1 MKHKNLAKKS
11 KNLARSIAI
20 SQGVW
25 YNNNRCEKISFCTLV
40 CKERTRYMGKIISFA
55 NQKGGVGKTTSA
67 VNIAASLGVLGYKV
81 LLIDLDPQGNATS
94 GVGIVKKNLKTTV
107 FDLLT
112 TDASAEEVTIKT
124 RFTNLSVIP
133 TNTTLARAE
142 YELADVENGEYVMK
156 KKLDAVRSEY
166 DYIIIDCPP
175 SLSMLTVNAMT
186 ASDGVVIPMQCEFF
200 ALEGLSQLMFTISRI
215 KTHYNKDLNVTG
227 ILITMYN
234 SRLILSMQVLNEL
247 RKHYADK
254 IFETTVSRNVKLSE
268 APSFGAPVYYHEKR
282 SKGSV
287 EYLNIAKELAE
298 RI

>member
-1 MKHKNLAKKS
+1 MP
-11 KNLARSIAI
+11 
-20 SQGVW
+20 
-25 YNNNRCEKISFCTLV
+25 
-40 CKERTRYMGKIISFA
+40 MGKIIAFA

-94 GVGIVKKNLKTTV
+94 GVWVMKKSLKMTTL
-107 FDLLT
+107 DLLT
-112 TDASAEEVTIKT
+112 TDATVEQVALKT
-124 RFTNLSVIP
+124 RYDNLSVIP
-133 TNTTLARAE
+133 THTTLARAE
-142 YELADVENGEYVMK
+142 YELGEKEEGEYVLK
-156 KKLDAVRSEY
+156 KKLEEARTTY

-175 SLSMLTVNAMT
+175 SLGMMTVNALS

-215 KTHYNKDLNVTG
+215 KQHYNKALNVTG

-234 SRLILSMQVLNEL
+234 SRLILSMQVINEL
-247 RKHYADK
+247 KKHYADK
-254 IFETTVSRNVKLSE
+254 LFETTISRNVKVSE
-268 APSFGAPVYYHEKR
+268 APGFGTPVYYHEKR

-287 EYLNIAKELAE
+287 EYMNVAKELSE

>member
-1 MKHKNLAKKS
+1 
-11 KNLARSIAI
+11 
-20 SQGVW
+20 
-25 YNNNRCEKISFCTLV
+25 
-40 CKERTRYMGKIISFA
+40 MGKIISFA

-94 GVGIVKKNLKTTV
+94 GVGVIKRNLKLTS

-112 TDASAEEVTIKT
+112 SDTTAEAVILPT
-124 RFTNLSVIP
+124 RFDNLSVIP
-133 TNTTLARAE
+133 ANTTLARAE
-142 YELADVENGEYVMK
+142 YELGNVEQGEFVIK
-156 KKLDAVRSEY
+156 NKLAAVRDRF

-175 SLSMLTVNAMT
+175 SLGMLAVNAMT

-215 KTHYNKDLNVTG
+215 KTHYNKALNVTG
-227 ILITMYN
+227 ILITMHN
-234 SRLILSMQVLNEL
+234 NRLILSMQVIGEL

-254 IFETTVSRNVKLSE
+254 LFETTVSRNVKVSE
-268 APSFGAPVYYHEKR
+268 APGFGAPVYYHEKR
-282 SKGSV
+282 SKGAI
-287 EYLNIAKELAE
+287 EYMNVAKELAE